1 MKRRKFLA
9 GTGVS
14 LVSAAGF
21 STARVSSAA
30 ASESTKAKQSK
41 HTPEVMRYLERIYTD
56 DRRAYACRATNPDA
70 HAAWREEARPV
81 LKRMLGLD
89 RMEQELAGWTPDVRL
104 DEPEALD
111 GYTRAKGEMI
121 TEPDVSVPFYLL
133 RPPGTGPFPL
143 AVMPHGHGP
152 LGQYA
157 AIYKSDK
164 DKEKILRE
172 DRDVGV
178 QAVKRGY
185 VVITP
190 ATRGLGC
197 PGVPDINNRHDN
209 RDCRSQMVHCLL
221 AGRTAQGERVWDM
234 ARFIDWGSA
243 LEGVNAGRILM
254 MGNSGGG
261 VVTLYATACDTRIT
275 VGVAS
280 CSFSS
285 FIRADGTVQL
295 CDCNLVPGTLTFGD
309 AEDVAGLIAP
319 RWFLAVHGAK
329 DGLFILEDVKRTAAR
344 TREVFAAAGV
354 ADHFDMRV
362 GPEGHRFYK
371 DLMWPF
377 IDKAMNAA

>member
-1 MKRRKFLA
+1 MKRRNFLTGA
-9 GTGVS
+9 GIS
-14 LVSAAGF
+14 LVGAAGLAPVGI
-21 STARVSSAA
+21 SLAA
-30 ASESTKAKQSK
+30 ASESTKAKQLK
-41 HTPEVMRYLERIYTD
+41 HTPEVMRYLERIYAD
-56 DRRAYACRATNPDA
+56 DKKTHACRATDPEG
-70 HAAWREEARPV
+70 HAAWREKARPV
-81 LKRMLGLD
+81 LKQMLVLD
-89 RMEQELAGWTPDVRL
+89 RMEQEFAGWTPQVRL
-104 DEPEALD
+104 GQPRTLD
-111 GYTRAKGEMI
+111 GYTRTKGEMT
-121 TEPDVSVPFYLL
+121 TEPDVPVPFYLL
-133 RPPGTGPFPL
+133 RPSGKGPFPL

-157 AIYKSDK
+157 AVYTSDK

-209 RDCRSQMVHCLL
+209 RDCRSQMIHCLL

-243 LEGVNAGRILM
+243 LEGVNADRILM

-285 FIRADGTVQL
+285 FIRSDGTVQL

-329 DGLFILEDVKRTAAR
+329 DGLFILDDVTRTADR
-344 TREVFAAAGV
+344 TRHVFAAAGV

-377 IDKAMNAA
+377 IDNAMQQT

>member
-1 MKRRKFLA
+1 MKRRTFLT
-9 GTGVS
+9 GTGISPVG
-14 LVSAAGF
+14 AAGL
-21 STARVSSAA
+21 STARVSFLA
-30 ASESTKAKQSK
+30 ASEITKAKQPK
-41 HTPEVMRYLERIYTD
+41 HTPGAMRYLERIYAD
-56 DRRAYACRATNPDA
+56 DKKAYACRATDPES
-70 HAAWREEARPV
+70 HAAGREKARPV
-81 LKRMLGLD
+81 LKQMLGLD
-89 RMEQELAGWTPDVRL
+89 RMEQELAGWTPQVRL
-104 DEPEALD
+104 GQPETLD
-111 GYTRAKGEMI
+111 GYTRTKGQMT
-121 TEPDVSVPFYLL
+121 TEPDVPVSFYLL
-133 RPPGTGPFPL
+133 RPSGKGPFPL

-157 AIYKSDK
+157 AVYKSDK

-178 QAVKRGY
+178 QAVKRRY
-185 VVITP
+185 VAITP

-197 PGVPDINNRHDN
+197 PGVPDISNRHDN
-209 RDCRSQMVHCLL
+209 RGCRSQMIHCLL

-234 ARFIDWGSA
+234 ARFIDWGST
-243 LEGVNAGRILM
+243 LEDVNASRVLM

-285 FIRADGTVQL
+285 FIRSDGTVQL
-295 CDCNLVPGTLTFGD
+295 RDCNLVPGSLTFGD

-319 RWFLAVHGAK
+319 RCFLAVHGAK
-329 DGLFILEDVKRTAAR
+329 DGLFILDDVKRTAAR
-344 TREVFAAAGV
+344 TRHVFAAAGV
-354 ADHFDMRV
+354 ADHFSIRV

-377 IDKAMNAA
+377 IDNAMHET

>member
-1 MKRRKFLA
+1 MKRRNFLA
-9 GTGVS
+9 GAGASLAGV
-14 LVSAAGF
+14 AGF
-21 STARVSSAA
+21 SAGELSLAS
-30 ASESTKAKQSK
+30 ASESEKASEPS
-41 HTPEVMRYLERIYTD
+41 HMPEVMRYLDRIYAE
-56 DRRAYACRATNPDA
+56 DRRAYACRATNPEA
-70 HAAWREEARPV
+70 HVAWREEARPV

-89 RMEQELAGWTPDVRL
+89 RMEDKLSEWTPEVRL
-104 DEPEALD
+104 EEPETLD
-111 GYTRAKGEMI
+111 GYTRARGEMI

-133 RPPGTGPFPL
+133 RPLGEGPFPL

-152 LGQYA
+152 LGRYA
-157 AIYKSDK
+157 GISTSE
-164 DKEKILRE
+164 KEKKKIRRE

-178 QAVKRGY
+178 QAAKRGY

-197 PGVPDINNRHDN
+197 PGVPDINKRHGN
-209 RDCRSQMVHCLL
+209 SDCRSQMVHCLL
-221 AGRTAQGERVWDM
+221 AGRTPQGERVWDM
-234 ARFIDWGSA
+234 ARFIDWGNT
-243 LEGVNAGRILM
+243 LEEVDAGRVLM

-285 FIRADGTVQL
+285 FVRSDGCVQL

-329 DGLFILEDVKRTAAR
+329 DGLFTLADVERTAAR

-377 IDKAMNAA
+377 IDKAMRKA